1 MLLNTHTSA
10 NSIQTCEDYLL
21 RSISSLCLRRG
32 CTYVA
37 LKESVISNE
46 GRLMLSN
53 VQPLRCLEQR
63 NSVKYVINRNPSSYE
78 CFVCS
83 HISLLWLKSTA

>member
-1 MLLNTHTSA
+1 MQLNAYITNTES
-10 NSIQTCEDYLL
+10 CEDYLL

-37 LKESVISNE
+37 LKESVISKE

-53 VQPLRCLEQR
+53 VQPLRWLEQR
-63 NSVKYVINRNPSSYE
+63 NGVKTAK
-78 CFVCS
+78 
-83 HISLLWLKSTA
+83 LKTKNILFDMNV

>member
-1 MLLNTHTSA
+1 MISTTES
-10 NSIQTCEDYLL
+10 CVDYLL

-37 LKESVISNE
+37 LKESVISKE

-53 VQPLRCLEQR
+53 VQPLRWLEQR
-63 NSVKYVINRNPSSYE
+63 KRGEKELNQQPKNLRTNFHFMSVLSVLT
-78 CFVCS
+78 
-83 HISLLWLKSTA
+83 SLSCG